1 MDNRTRAKQILDGGG
16 RLPSGDR
23 IRAGTTPVSPPPA
36 IRRVAAQRIL
46 PDGFHSIRHYGLFAN
61 GRRVENIAHVRQLLN
76 VPAPHNEGGGA
87 DCAGDGEPQT
97 LAYPCPG

>member
-1 MDNRTRAKQILDGGG
+1 MAAGDS
-16 RLPSGDR
+16 RLATESG
-23 IRAGTTPVSPPPA
+23 PEP
-36 IRRVAAQRIL
+36 RRYPHRPQSGVWRAQRIL